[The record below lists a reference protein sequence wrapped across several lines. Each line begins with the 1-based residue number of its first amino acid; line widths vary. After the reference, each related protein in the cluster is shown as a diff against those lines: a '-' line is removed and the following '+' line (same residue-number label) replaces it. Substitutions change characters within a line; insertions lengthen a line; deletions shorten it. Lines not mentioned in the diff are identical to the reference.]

1 MKKYLQAVSG
11 LTPLIILILFIYL
24 SNTVPG
30 FVYIEWTLLAIVLI
44 FGIAAYL
51 NTSRVMRNVNAGYD
65 LPSILV
71 DFPIY
76 ETSDDEYR
84 QTRRKMEAF
93 ILAVEAGQPSQVELS
108 ADELNCLSTKGKT
121 PNRVGFSFSLPEYYR
136 IYDGKVYSSAIALV
150 PWLSYSG
157 YWTFKS
163 EIEFVRRDARFS
175 VIGHLVERNG
185 KARSAKK
192 RPVVFETQLFTYL
205 LCLDSTTEWFKSAE
219 LVLNRLQSIEVIE
232 NQLILKA

>member
-11 LTPLIILILFIYL
+11 LTPLIILILCIYL

-30 FVYIEWTLLAIVLI
+30 FAYVEWVLLAIVLI

-51 NTSRVMRNVNAGYD
+51 NTSRIMRNVRAGYD

-84 QTRRKMEAF
+84 QTRRKVEAF

-121 PNRVGFSFSLPEYYR
+121 PSRTEFSFSLPEHYK
-136 IYDGKVYSSAIALV
+136 IHEGKVYSSAITLV
-150 PWLSYSG
+150 PFLSYSG

-163 EIEFVRRDARFS
+163 EIEFVRGDERFLI
-175 VIGHLVERNG
+175 IGHLVERNG
-185 KARSAKK
+185 KVRSAKK
-192 RPVVFETQLFTYL
+192 RPVVFETHLFTDL
-205 LCLDSTTEWFKSAE
+205 LCLDSTTEWFNSSE
-219 LVLNRLQSIEVIE
+219 VVLNRLQSVDVIE
-232 NQLILKA
+232 DQLILKA